1 MLVWMG
7 FNMWSRPADI
17 LWDTATKHID
27 FINNHLTH
35 TEKSVW
41 QGLFMGR
48 EQKSQDFAPNCPFC
62 ALFPTSC
69 LPSTNSF
76 LCFYATSFYQT
87 PSLSHLFQLSW
98 DACLS
103 PRFFLLCSF
112 PPLLFSSPLLLLVL
126 SSPGVFCHLLCSLWY
141 DSEQTT
147 QRQDCNMKGVKMSVD
162 TRWSRTL
169 H

>member
-103 PRFFLLCSF
+103 PRFFCCVSFLLS
-112 PPLLFSSPLLLLVL
+112 SSPLLFCFSCFLPQESSVTYCAPCGTTRNKQPRDSIVIWKVL
-126 SSPGVFCHLLCSLWY
+126 KWV
-141 DSEQTT
+141 
-147 QRQDCNMKGVKMSVD
+147 
-162 TRWSRTL
+162 
-169 H
+169 

>member
-27 FINNHLTH
+27 LINNHLTH

-103 PRFFLLCSF
+103 PRFFCCVPFLLS
-112 PPLLFSSPLLLLVL
+112 SSPLLFCFSCFLPQESSVTYCAPCGTTRNKQPRDSIVIWKVL
-126 SSPGVFCHLLCSLWY
+126 KWV
-141 DSEQTT
+141 
-147 QRQDCNMKGVKMSVD
+147 
-162 TRWSRTL
+162 
-169 H
+169 

>member
-103 PRFFLLCSF
+103 PRFFFAVFLS
-112 PPLLFSSPLLLLVL
+112 SSPLLLSSSASRAFFPRSLLSLTVL
-126 SSPGVFCHLLCSLWY
+126 PVVRLGTNNPETGL
-141 DSEQTT
+141 
-147 QRQDCNMKGVKMSVD
+147 
-162 TRWSRTL
+162 
-169 H
+169 